1 MVLTRLPQV
10 RTEVVLKQS
19 LLSVALIAALCPV
32 AAQAQLRPQSQVE
45 AQAVGGQGHA
55 QALENGRTKT
65 RARRAKPRPRPQ
77 TEATPTPPAPVL
89 PAKGPTWPYFQGA
102 PKGAPA
108 FSLYEAL
115 GRPDNFKI
123 NGTFRPRIEGINN
136 QFRPVPPNAR
146 DDILA
151 SFLGTLFVEYDAG
164 PVRFGGEL
172 FDSRGYFQRRNS
184 TAAATEINALEI
196 GQLYLDADLS
206 AFTGEGSK
214 SSITAGRQ
222 TKNVGSRRLISRQQF
237 RNTINA
243 YTGVSF
249 DWQGANKDRMT
260 LLWFMP
266 HTRLPGDVPG
276 LLDNEIVWDRES
288 LDLQLFGGS
297 YTFANVFGGT
307 FEVYGYGLYEQ
318 DAPGF
323 QTRNRRLF
331 TPGARLARAPKPGQ
345 FDWDF
350 EGIYQTGLARDTAA
364 ITDTRDLDVSAFF
377 VHGEVG
383 YTFDRTWLPRVVLQ
397 YDQASGDGSNPN
409 TYNRFDTL
417 FGARRFEYGPTGLY
431 GPIQRANLIS
441 PAVRFEVTP
450 SRTWDMFIAYRPFWL
465 DSPTDSAAFTGVRDR
480 TGRSGTFAGQQIEA
494 RLRYW
499 LVPDTMLLDTGAAY
513 LIKGDFLRNAP
524 NAPDTGN
531 TFYGYLNTT
540 IFF

>member
-1 MVLTRLPQV
+1 M
-10 RTEVVLKQS
+10 KQS
-19 LLSVALIAALCPV
+19 LLSVALIAALCP
-32 AAQAQLRPQSQVE
+32 AAAHAQLRPQSQVE

-55 QALENGRTKT
+55 QALENGRARNGRAKT
-65 RARRAKPRPRPQ
+65 RVRTRTDRAKPHLRPQ
-77 TEATPTPPAPVL
+77 SEAAPPPPAALL

-249 DWQGANKDRMT
+249 D
-260 LLWFMP
+260 
-266 HTRLPGDVPG
+266 
-276 LLDNEIVWDRES
+276 
-288 LDLQLFGGS
+288 
-297 YTFANVFGGT
+297 
-307 FEVYGYGLYEQ
+307 
-318 DAPGF
+318 
-323 QTRNRRLF
+323 
-331 TPGARLARAPKPGQ
+331 
-345 FDWDF
+345 
-350 EGIYQTGLARDTAA
+350 
-364 ITDTRDLDVSAFF
+364 
-377 VHGEVG
+377 
-383 YTFDRTWLPRVVLQ
+383 
-397 YDQASGDGSNPN
+397 
-409 TYNRFDTL
+409 
-417 FGARRFEYGPTGLY
+417 
-431 GPIQRANLIS
+431 
-441 PAVRFEVTP
+441 
-450 SRTWDMFIAYRPFWL
+450 
-465 DSPTDSAAFTGVRDR
+465 
-480 TGRSGTFAGQQIEA
+480 
-494 RLRYW
+494 
-499 LVPDTMLLDTGAAY
+499 
-513 LIKGDFLRNAP
+513 
-524 NAPDTGN
+524 
-531 TFYGYLNTT
+531 
-540 IFF
+540 